1 MASVLI
7 LFGSKDVKHL
17 EIKLFSTRNEKN
29 SWPLFGNQ
37 LFG

>member
-17 EIKLFSTRNEKN
+17 EKKLFSTRDEKN
-29 SWPLFGNQ
+29 IQPLFTNQ